1 MKKRSTM
8 LWIATIL
15 ATAYTVYLFYYFVGG
30 TATASGT
37 EAVVGAVA
45 TALVLPHMIL
55 FLVGS
60 VFGWLGLILKKS
72 WGALVAA
79 ILYAS
84 GTVLFLLYA
93 MFGVPLLIF
102 GFIGYANQK
111 KINKIL
117 LTKANYRA

>member
-15 ATAYTVYLFYYFVGG
+15 ATAYNVYLFYYFVGG

-111 KINKIL
+111 KINKNNKEID
-117 LTKANYRA
+117 N